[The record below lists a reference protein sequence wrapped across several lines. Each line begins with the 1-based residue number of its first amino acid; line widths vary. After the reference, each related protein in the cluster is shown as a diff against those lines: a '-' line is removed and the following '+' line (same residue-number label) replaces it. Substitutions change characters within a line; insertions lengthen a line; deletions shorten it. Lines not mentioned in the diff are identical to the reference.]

1 VCDEDNGKQLGIK
14 IQKAC
19 ERDVDGKNA
28 LSIFNFTSYSDFK
41 CFFVMH
47 YSLGV

>member
-14 IQKAC
+14 IPKAH

-28 LSIFNFTSYSDFK
+28 LNIFCFTSYFDFK